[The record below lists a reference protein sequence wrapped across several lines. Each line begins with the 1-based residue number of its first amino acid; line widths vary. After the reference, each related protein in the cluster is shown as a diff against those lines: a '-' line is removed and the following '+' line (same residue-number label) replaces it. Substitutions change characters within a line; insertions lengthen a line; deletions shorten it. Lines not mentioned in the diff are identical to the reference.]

1 MDNATAFCFTI
12 EDVYIQD
19 NYNYYLDEDKIVKL
33 DIDVSTLKQRVQ
45 YIRTAVFSTPFIDAV
60 EIDAYDITDWTW
72 LKENPDAVSEE
83 DKYIE
88 DTDTRL
94 NFIRIRVTRE
104 DVYWLADMKYDGR
117 EVEIDLHKV
126 FNS

>member
-45 YIRTAVFSTPFIDAV
+45 YIRTAVFSIPFIDVV

-94 NFIRIRVTRE
+94 NFIRIRVTRD

>member
-45 YIRTAVFSTPFIDAV
+45 YIRTAVFSTPFIDVV

>member
-45 YIRTAVFSTPFIDAV
+45 HIRTAVFSTPFIDVV

-94 NFIRIRVTRE
+94 NFIRIRVTRD

-117 EVEIDLHKV
+117 EVEINLHKV

>member
-19 NYNYYLDEDKIVKL
+19 NYNYYLDEDKIIKL

-45 YIRTAVFSTPFIDAV
+45 YIRTAVFSTPFIDVV

>member
-19 NYNYYLDEDKIVKL
+19 NYNYYLDEDKIIKL

-45 YIRTAVFSTPFIDAV
+45 YIRTAVFSIPFIDVV

>member
-19 NYNYYLDEDKIVKL
+19 NYNYYLDEDKIIKL

-45 YIRTAVFSTPFIDAV
+45 YIRTAVFSIPFIDVV

-117 EVEIDLHKV
+117 EVEINLHKV